1 MRKLTTVII
10 VLASIIGFASCEK
23 VLDVDLPE
31 GVNGIVF
38 EGYIEN
44 GEFPYVIVSRSSN
57 YFDPIETAASAIVNS
72 LVEPDS
78 VFIEYDGNRVELP
91 KICLSDLE
99 SIDPELRDEALAQL
113 GFSEF
118 PPGLDL
124 CINAAIYPIN
134 IQTPFVG
141 ELGKTYTMKAYVEG
155 ELYTATTTIGSQI
168 MFDSLWFKDETPLD
182 DSLGSIWVTLT
193 DPPGTTEYYY
203 VWTENLTQNRAMF
216 PIDGGPSFGDRL
228 FEGESIDFNIWQGSN
243 LANDNGEEEEYWWF
257 REGDTVV
264 VKLGTIDQGVY
275 EFWESVDAAS
285 NLNPFSSPTPV
296 FSNFDN
302 GGRGV
307 WAGYATTL
315 DTFVCT
321 LTP

>member
-1 MRKLTTVII
+1 MKELKNILLLLI
-10 VLASIIGFASCEK
+10 AIIGFASCEK
-23 VLDVDLPE
+23 VLDIELED

-44 GEFPYVIVSRSSN
+44 GEFPYVIISRSQN
-57 YFDPIETAASAIVNS
+57 YFDPIQTAADAIANS
-72 LVEPDS
+72 LVEADS
-78 VFIEYDGNRVELP
+78 VFIEYNGNRVEMP
-91 KICLSDLE
+91 KICLSDLD
-99 SIDPELRDEALAQL
+99 SIDPALRDLALEQF
-113 GFSEF
+113 GFEEF
-118 PPGLDL
+118 PNDLDF
-124 CINAAIYPIN
+124 CVNAIIYSINSD
-134 IQTPFVG
+134 VEVLG
-141 ELGKTYTMKAYVEG
+141 ELGTTYTMKAYVEG
-155 ELYTATTTIGSQI
+155 ELYTATTTIGQQV
-168 MFDSLWFKDETPLD
+168 MFDTLWYKDENPV
-182 DSLGSIWVTLT
+182 DSFGSIWVSLT
-193 DPPGTTEYYY
+193 DPIGTSDYYY
-203 VWTENLTQNRAMF
+203 VWTENLTQGRGMA

-228 FEGESIDFNIWQGSN
+228 FSGEQISFSIYQGSS
-243 LANDNGEEEEYWWF
+243 LANDDGSDEEYWWF

-315 DTFVCT
+315 DTFVC
-321 LTP
+321 LK

>member
-1 MRKLTTVII
+1 MELQILAMKKLTIASAI
-10 VLASIIGFASCEK
+10 LASVIGFASCEK

-44 GEFPYVIVSRSSN
+44 GQFPYVLVSRSSS
-57 YFDPIETAASAIVNS
+57 YFDPINTAAEAILNS
-72 LVEPDS
+72 LVTPDS
-78 VFIEYDGNRVELP
+78 VFITVDGVRTAMDLT
-91 KICLSDLE
+91 CLSDLT
-99 SIDPELRDEALAQL
+99 PEQQQEALDIL
-113 GFSEF
+113 GFPSF
-118 PPGLDL
+118 PEGLDL
-124 CINAAIYPIN
+124 CLYTKFAM
-134 IQTPFVG
+134 VG
-141 ELGKTYTMKAYVEG
+141 ELGKSYTMDAYVEG
-155 ELYTATTTIGSQI
+155 EKYTATTSIGIQI
-168 MFDSLWFKDETPLD
+168 MFDSLWYKDETPLD
-182 DSLGSIWVTLT
+182 DSLGSIWVNLT
-193 DPPGTTEYYY
+193 DPLATTDYYY
-203 VWTENLTQNRAMF
+203 VWTENLTQNRPMA

-228 FEGESIDFNIWQGSN
+228 FAGEQISFNIWQGSN
-243 LANDNGEEEEYWWF
+243 LANDDGSGEEYWWF

-315 DTFVCT
+315 DTFVCV
-321 LTP
+321 LNP

>member
-1 MRKLTTVII
+1 MKKVSTAIIILATV
-10 VLASIIGFASCEK
+10 IGFASCEK

-31 GVNGIVF
+31 GVNGVVF
-38 EGYIEN
+38 EGQIEN
-44 GEFPYVIVSRSSN
+44 GAFPYVLVTRSSN
-57 YFDPIETAASAIVNS
+57 YFDPINTAAEAILNS
-72 LVEPDS
+72 LVTPDS
-78 VFIEYDGNRVELP
+78 VFITVDGIRTAMDLT
-91 KICLSDLE
+91 CLSDLTE
-99 SIDPELRDEALAQL
+99 EQQQEALDLL
-113 GFSEF
+113 GFPAF
-118 PPGLDL
+118 PEGLDL
-124 CINAAIYPIN
+124 CLYVKF
-134 IQTPFVG
+134 TMVG
-141 ELGKTYTMKAYVEG
+141 ELGKSYTMQAYVEG
-155 ELYTATTTIGSQI
+155 EVYTATTTIGQQVA
-168 MFDSLWFKDETPLD
+168 FDSIWYKDELPLD
-182 DSLGSIWVTLT
+182 SNGSIWVNLT
-193 DPPGTTEYYY
+193 DPIATTDYYY
-203 VWTENLTQNRAMF
+203 VWTENLTQNKAMA

-228 FEGESIDFNIWQGSN
+228 FSGETIAFNIYQGSN
-243 LANDNGEEEEYWWF
+243 LANDDGTGEEYWWF

-321 LTP
+321 LNP

>member
-1 MRKLTTVII
+1 MMRRFLPAFALI
-10 VLASIIGFASCEK
+10 LAIIGLASCEK

-44 GEFPYVIVSRSSN
+44 GQFPYVLISRSSS
-57 YFDPIETAASAIVNS
+57 YFEPIQTAQSAILNS
-72 LVEPDS
+72 IVEADS
-78 VFIEYDGNRVELP
+78 VFIEFDGNRVELP
-91 KICLSDLE
+91 KVCLSDLTLE
-99 SIDPELRDEALAQL
+99 QQEQALNLL
-113 GFSEF
+113 GFESF
-118 PPGLDL
+118 PAGLDL
-124 CINAAIYPIN
+124 CINVGFGIE
-134 IQTPFVG
+134 G
-141 ELGKTYTMKAYVEG
+141 ELGTTYTMKAHVEDQ
-155 ELYTATTTIGSQI
+155 LFTATTTIGAQV
-168 MFDSLWFKDETPLD
+168 MFDSLWFKDETPLG
-182 DSLGSIWVTLT
+182 DSLGSIWVTLS
-193 DPPGTTEYYY
+193 DPPGSTEYYY
-203 VWTENLTQNRAMF
+203 VWTENLTQDRPMF

-243 LANDNGEEEEYWWF
+243 LANDSGEEEEYWWF

-285 NLNPFSSPTPV
+285 NLNPFSAPTPV

-307 WAGYATTL
+307 WGGYATTV

>member
-1 MRKLTTVII
+1 MELQILTMKKLTTALVI
-10 VLASIIGFASCEK
+10 LASIIGFASCEK
-23 VLDVDLPE
+23 VLDVNLPE
-31 GVNGIVF
+31 GVEGIVF

-44 GEFPYVIVSRSSN
+44 GQFPYVIISRSAN
-57 YFDPIETAASAIVNS
+57 YFEPIETAASAIANS
-72 LVEPDS
+72 LVEADS
-78 VFIEYDGNRVELP
+78 VFIEFDGNRVELP
-91 KICLSDLE
+91 KVCISDL
-99 SIDPELRDEALAQL
+99 SPEEQEAALELL
-113 GFSEF
+113 GFESL

-124 CINAAIYPIN
+124 CLNVGLGM
-134 IQTPFVG
+134 VG
-141 ELGKTYTMKAYVEG
+141 ELGKTYTMKAYVED

-168 MFDSLWFKDETPLD
+168 MFDSLWFKDETPLG

-193 DPPGTTEYYY
+193 DPPATTEYYY
-203 VWTENLTQNRAMF
+203 VWTENLTQNRGMF
-216 PIDGGPSFGDRL
+216 PIDGGASFGDRL

-243 LANDNGEEEEYWWF
+243 LANDNGSEEEYWWF

-296 FSNFDN
+296 FSNVDN

>member
-1 MRKLTTVII
+1 MMKNLTI
-10 VLASIIGFASCEK
+10 VLSVLFGIIGFASCEK
-23 VLDVDLPE
+23 VLDVNLPE

-38 EGYIEN
+38 EGNIEN
-44 GEFPYVIVSRSSN
+44 GMFPYVIISRSSN
-57 YFDPIETAASAIVNS
+57 YFDPIETAADAILNS
-72 LVEPDS
+72 LVEADS
-78 VFIEYDGNRVELP
+78 VFIEFDGNRVELP
-91 KICLSDLE
+91 KICLLDLTE
-99 SIDPELRDEALAQL
+99 EQQELALELL
-113 GFSEF
+113 GFESF

-124 CINAAIYPIN
+124 CINAN
-134 IQTPFVG
+134 LTMVG

-155 ELYTATTTIGSQI
+155 ELYTATTTIGNQVA
-168 MFDSLWFKDETPLD
+168 FDSIWYKDELPLD
-182 DSLGSIWVTLT
+182 SNGSIWVSLSDPIQTT
-193 DPPGTTEYYY
+193 DYYY
-203 VWTENLTQNRAMF
+203 VWTENLTQNKGMR

-228 FEGESIDFNIWQGSN
+228 FAGETISFSIYQGSN
-243 LANDNGEEEEYWWF
+243 LASDNGTGEEYWWF

-315 DTFVCT
+315 DTFVCIKYE
-321 LTP
+321 